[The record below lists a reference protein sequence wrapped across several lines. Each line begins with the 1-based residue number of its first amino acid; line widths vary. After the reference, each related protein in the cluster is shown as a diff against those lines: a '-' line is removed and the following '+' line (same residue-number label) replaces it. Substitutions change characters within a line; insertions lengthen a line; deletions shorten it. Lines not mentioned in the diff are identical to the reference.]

1 MEVLKKKNQK
11 TTVSLTSSIMA
22 WPEER
27 GENSGG
33 SQWVLCKGMQ
43 TLQKRKWLL
52 RDFRRQCSPQSNFL
66 ES

>member
-1 MEVLKKKNQK
+1 
-11 TTVSLTSSIMA
+11 MA